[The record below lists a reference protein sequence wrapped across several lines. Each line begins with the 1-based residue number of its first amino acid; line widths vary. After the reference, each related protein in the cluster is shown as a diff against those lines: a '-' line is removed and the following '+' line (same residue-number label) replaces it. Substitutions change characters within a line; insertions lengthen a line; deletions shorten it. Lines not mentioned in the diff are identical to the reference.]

1 MPEMQPSANSA
12 KLPTINK
19 RNLPYSLDEGP
30 GRRARIGLIVLPDD
44 QTIEYEL
51 HLIFNLPGVAC
62 FVNRLPCAAM
72 ITPDTLKAMEREI
85 AGAASLILPESSVDV
100 MAYGCTSGS
109 LFIGP
114 DKVHKL
120 IRQAHPNAI
129 CTTPIEAAT
138 AALEVLQARS
148 IALITTYEN
157 DINLQLKS
165 YLEAHAYQVPVIGSW
180 NEPVDDRVGRIAP
193 ESIQEVVLQLGSS
206 PIVDT
211 VFISCTNLR
220 ALGIIGELESTLGK
234 PVISSNQALGW
245 HCLRLADVDE
255 SLPHYGMLFAR

>member
-1 MPEMQPSANSA
+1 MPEMQPSANSGQ
-12 KLPTINK
+12 LPTINK
-19 RNLPYSLDEGP
+19 RNLTYSLDEGP

-51 HLIFNLPGVAC
+51 HMIFDLAGVAC
-62 FVNRLPCAAM
+62 FVNRLRCAAM
-72 ITPDTLKAMEREI
+72 ITPDTLKAMEKEI
-85 AGAASLILPESSVDV
+85 AGAASLILPASSVDV

-114 DKVHKL
+114 DTVHKL

-138 AALEVLQARS
+138 AALEVLEARS
-148 IALITTYEN
+148 IALITPYEN

-165 YLEAHAYQVPVIGSW
+165 YLESHAYQVPVIGSW
-180 NEPVDDRVGRIAP
+180 NEPADDKVGRIAP
-193 ESIQEVVLQLGSS
+193 ESIQEVVLQVGSS
-206 PIVDT
+206 PNVDT
-211 VFISCTNLR
+211 IFISCTNLR
-220 ALGIIGELESTLGK
+220 ALGIISELESTLGK

-245 HCLRLADVDE
+245 HCLRLAKVDD
-255 SLPHYGMLFAR
+255 SLPHFGMLFGR